1 MQSEKEAALFYVLNA
16 LAAQRDLI
24 DNPKYKDDDF
34 NNGRLYQQEIVMK
47 MIRRMIREE
56 GQEDEW
62 WIVEKMEWY

>member
-24 DNPKYKDDDF
+24 DNPKYKDDEF
-34 NNGRLYQQEIVMK
+34 NNGRLYQQEIVMN

-56 GQEDEW
+56 GQEDE
-62 WIVEKMEWY
+62 